1 MIFCAPP
8 CKGTV
13 FSGCESRPATFV
25 LAGSNWS
32 SRGGTQTAE
41 ASGVE
46 GHISDLASMQTVDN
60 AVMALETTR
69 RMMGQLKLTVN
80 E

>member
-1 MIFCAPP
+1 
-8 CKGTV
+8 
-13 FSGCESRPATFV
+13 
-25 LAGSNWS
+25 
-32 SRGGTQTAE
+32 
-41 ASGVE
+41 
-46 GHISDLASMQTVDN
+46 MQTVDN